1 MRWRGNER
9 YGLAPAPGGL
19 ALVQDLL
26 NTRRSPQGTSGDLLS
41 SVRSAQE
48 WASAAIAEWAVAG
61 GGRGRGVRLRAADVE
76 ELRAFRDQLVAVA
89 GAGGEPLPAELRV
102 VAGWEAGG
110 RLVLEPA
117 GTGWQ
122 VVAGAVLLEV
132 HRAQLLD
139 EWRRVKTCRSPICLA
154 VFYDRSRNNSAV
166 WHDVRACGNAINLR
180 ASRAR
185 AAARAGVARPRR

>member
-1 MRWRGNER
+1 MTWRGNGR
-9 YGLAPAPGGL
+9 YTLTPAPGGL

-26 NTRRSPQGTSGDLLS
+26 NTRRSSRGTHDDLLS

-48 WASAAIAEWAVAG
+48 WANAAIAEWAAAG
-61 GGRGRGVRLRAADVE
+61 GGRGPRVRIRAADVE
-76 ELRAFRDQLVAVA
+76 ELRALRDQLVAVV
-89 GAGGEPLPAELRV
+89 GNEGEPSPAELSV
-102 VAGWEAGG
+102 VAEWDSGG

-139 EWRRVKTCRSPICLA
+139 QWRRVKTCRSPVCLA

-185 AAARAGVARPRR
+185 AAARAGLARPAR